1 MAAKSLV
8 VAPHRSHKTL
18 AAAAAAAAAAADVA
32 VQTVKIPKTA
42 YFTDYSGGT
51 HAAWQQED

>member
-1 MAAKSLV
+1 MAAKSAV

-18 AAAAAAAAAAADVA
+18 AAAAAAAADVA